1 MSCTVRDAS
10 LVTLRNRNKMINAY
24 AQSFKTATMNTSNAN
39 ASLVQGPVGG
49 QAQNVANAT
58 LGCMACTTYDNFVLT
73 AINGS
78 SPDPNQTLYPF
89 NPSSGGASRN
99 GPSGQ

>member
-10 LVTLRNRNKMINAY
+10 LVTVRNRNKSINSY
-24 AQSFKTATMNTSNAN
+24 KQGFTTATMNTSNAN

-58 LGCMACTTYDNFVLT
+58 LGCIACTTYDNFVST